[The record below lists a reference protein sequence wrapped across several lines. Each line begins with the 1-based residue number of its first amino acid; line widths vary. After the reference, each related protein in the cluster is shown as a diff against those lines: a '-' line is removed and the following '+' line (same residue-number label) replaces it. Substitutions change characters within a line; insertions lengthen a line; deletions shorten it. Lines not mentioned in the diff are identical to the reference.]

1 MIPCTSHQ
9 KRTDSNTKK
18 ETPLPLATNR
28 YSYESGL
35 LTIPSLHATPS
46 LAVESPNLLSVNVHL
61 MSNSPPESKIAA
73 PAQDANNYKRIR
85 HLPSVQ
91 RANSTSLLTQALAA
105 RTGLGAEDNRRSA
118 VASTPQTAQQSSS
131 AQVYHTQ
138 DALNTVDGSAAE
150 RMKVD
155 TIGFKDMSLFDQ
167 RSTQRTTTNYRDLLN
182 NSRIRGTSLERTVQE
197 KRVQE
202 RPKGTYSTNPG
213 DTALPPNFSTVPGSK
228 GLISNKTPTEGPRAQ
243 YRQWRGSRPNT
254 PNNGSGKAWS
264 IGVDGDDGGQVEK
277 AVRAALAGDSRPSN
291 RSRKASHALGFFKES
306 LHPSVLQD
314 GHSEDGMK
322 SLPKALLAEI
332 RKHNITPGADKGSS
346 FSRSVPR
353 MQSERVNNG
362 NDDGDESDKSAEN
375 YQPGNDSNDDS
386 GDIPRVA
393 TDGEEP
399 EEEQQI
405 FFASALFVPHQP
417 FNESSA
423 RKEEGSQSATKPG
436 LNDGRHLGASNSHQ
450 WLEEYEVPTHQVK
463 RKYVKKE
470 DAPGTEPSPDRQNL
484 SDKDRGLEDNDP
496 LSPFEDRVD
505 TVTDNE
511 RTPTGSPT
519 RVNEVPTNYN
529 RFIPEDDPSYMP
541 PDAIELVPY
550 RHQVGGHTKIWRFS
564 SRAVCKKLDKR
575 ENAFYENIERYHP
588 ELLDFLPRYVQSS

>member
-1 MIPCTSHQ
+1 
-9 KRTDSNTKK
+9 
-18 ETPLPLATNR
+18 
-28 YSYESGL
+28 
-35 LTIPSLHATPS
+35 
-46 LAVESPNLLSVNVHL
+46 
-61 MSNSPPESKIAA
+61 MSNSPPEPQIAA
-73 PAQDANNYKRIR
+73 PAHDASDYKRIR
-85 HLPSVQ
+85 RLPPAQ
-91 RANSTSLLTQALAA
+91 RANSASLLTQALAA
-105 RTGLGAEDNRRSA
+105 RTAQGTENNKQGMI
-118 VASTPQTAQQSSS
+118 ASTPRTVQQSSS
-131 AQVYHTQ
+131 AQVYQTR
-138 DALNTVDGSAAE
+138 DALNTVDRSAAE
-150 RMKVD
+150 RMEVAAL
-155 TIGFKDMSLFDQ
+155 GFKDMSLYDR
-167 RSTQRTTTNYRDLLN
+167 RSTQTSTNYRELLN
-182 NSRIRGTSLERTVQE
+182 NSRVRGTSLERTVQE

-213 DTALPPNFSTVPGSK
+213 DTALPPNFSTVPGSQ

-243 YRQWRGSRPNT
+243 YRQWRGSRPTT
-254 PNNGSGKAWS
+254 PSTGSGKAWS

-306 LHPSVLQD
+306 LHPSVAQD

-322 SLPKALLAEI
+322 ALPKALLAEI

-353 MQSERVNNG
+353 MQSERRVNDR
-362 NDDGDESDKSAEN
+362 DDDDDSDKFAEN
-375 YQPGNDSNDDS
+375 YQPKNDSDDGS
-386 GDIPRVA
+386 RDKSRLNADGD
-393 TDGEEP
+393 EP

-417 FNESSA
+417 FNDSSA
-423 RKEEGSQSATKPG
+423 REEKGLQSATKPR
-436 LNDGRHLGASNSHQ
+436 LNEGRHIGSSNSHQ

-463 RKYVKKE
+463 RKFVKPE
-470 DAPGTEPSPDRQNL
+470 DVPKAEPPTDKQILPDE
-484 SDKDRGLEDNDP
+484 DRGLEDNN
-496 LSPFEDRVD
+496 LLGHFEDRPD
-505 TVTDNE
+505 ATTDNE

-519 RVNEVPTNYN
+519 RVDEIPSNYN
-529 RFIPEDDPSYMP
+529 RFIPEDDPDYKP

-588 ELLDFLPRYVQSS
+588 ELLDFLPRYVSVSLNIYIFTAFKSTVQ

>member
-1 MIPCTSHQ
+1 
-9 KRTDSNTKK
+9 
-18 ETPLPLATNR
+18 
-28 YSYESGL
+28 
-35 LTIPSLHATPS
+35 
-46 LAVESPNLLSVNVHL
+46 
-61 MSNSPPESKIAA
+61 MSNSPPDSKIAA
-73 PAQDANNYKRIR
+73 PAQDASDYKRIR
-85 HLPSVQ
+85 RLPSVQ

-105 RTGLGAEDNRRSA
+105 RSNQGVEDNRPGA
-118 VASTPQTAQQSSS
+118 IASTPQSTQPSSS
-131 AQVYHTQ
+131 AQVYQTR

-150 RMKVD
+150 RMKTVAL
-155 TIGFKDMSLFDQ
+155 GFKDMSLFDQ
-167 RSTQRTTTNYRDLLN
+167 RSTHTTTNYRELLN
-182 NSRIRGTSLERTVQE
+182 NSRVRGTSLERTVQE

-213 DTALPPNFSTVPGSK
+213 DTALPPNFSTASGSQ

-277 AVRAALAGDSRPSN
+277 AVRAALAGHSRPSN

-306 LHPSVLQD
+306 LHPPAAHEAQ
-314 GHSEDGMK
+314 SEDGIK
-322 SLPKALLAEI
+322 ALPKALLAEI
-332 RKHNITPGADKGSS
+332 RKHNITPGTDKGSS

-353 MQSERVNNG
+353 MQSERRVNDA
-362 NDDGDESDKSAEN
+362 NDEDDDDSDKSAEN
-375 YQPGNDSNDDS
+375 YQPENESNDDS
-386 GDIPRVA
+386 RDVPRLNA
-393 TDGEEP
+393 DGEEP

-417 FNESSA
+417 FNDSSV
-423 RKEEGSQSATKPG
+423 REDNGSQSTTKPR
-436 LNDGRHLGASNSHQ
+436 LNDGRHLGSNSHQ

-463 RKYVKKE
+463 RKYLKQE
-470 DAPGTEPSPDRQNL
+470 DAPGLEPSPDQQHL
-484 SDKDRGLEDNDP
+484 SDNDQGLGDNGP
-496 LSPFEDRVD
+496 LSPFEDRAD
-505 TVTDNE
+505 TATDNE

-519 RVNEVPTNYN
+519 RVNEVPANYN

-541 PDAIELVPY
+541 ADAIELVPY

-588 ELLDFLPRYVQSS
+588 ELLDFLPRYV

>member
-1 MIPCTSHQ
+1 
-9 KRTDSNTKK
+9 
-18 ETPLPLATNR
+18 
-28 YSYESGL
+28 
-35 LTIPSLHATPS
+35 
-46 LAVESPNLLSVNVHL
+46 
-61 MSNSPPESKIAA
+61 MSNSPPESKNAA
-73 PAQDANNYKRIR
+73 PAQDASDYKRIKR
-85 HLPSVQ
+85 LPPAP

-105 RTGLGAEDNRRSA
+105 RTTQGAEDSRHGAIVSSPR
-118 VASTPQTAQQSSS
+118 TLQSYL
-131 AQVYHTQ
+131 APAGETR
-138 DALNTVDGSAAE
+138 DALNTVDRSVAD
-150 RMKVD
+150 RMNLVAS
-155 TIGFKDMSLFDQ
+155 GFRDMSLFDERPIQ
-167 RSTQRTTTNYRDLLN
+167 TTTNYRELLS
-182 NSRIRGTSLERTVQE
+182 NSRVRGISLERTVQE

-213 DTALPPNFSTVPGSK
+213 DTALPPNFSTAPGSQ
-228 GLISNKTPTEGPRAQ
+228 GLISISNKTPTEGPRAQ
-243 YRQWRGSRPNT
+243 YRQWRGSRPN
-254 PNNGSGKAWS
+254 NSKNGSGKAWS

-306 LHPSVLQD
+306 LHPSIAQE

-322 SLPKALLAEI
+322 ALPKALLAEI

-353 MQSERVNNG
+353 MQSERRVVDD
-362 NDDGDESDKSAEN
+362 NDDDDDDSDKSAEN
-375 YQPGNDSNDDS
+375 YQPKNDSSPDS
-386 GDIPRVA
+386 RDVPRLN
-393 TDGEEP
+393 TDGEEAE

-423 RKEEGSQSATKPG
+423 REEGGSQSATKPR
-436 LNDGRHLGASNSHQ
+436 LNDGRHLGSSNSHQ
-450 WLEEYEVPTHQVK
+450 WLEEYEVPAHQVN
-463 RKYVKKE
+463 RKFMKQE
-470 DAPGTEPSPDRQNL
+470 DAPGTKHS
-484 SDKDRGLEDNDP
+484 SDKKPISEEGGSLENIAP
-496 LSPFEDRVD
+496 LSAFEDRTD
-505 TVTDNE
+505 TGTDNE

-519 RVNEVPTNYN
+519 RANEVPSNYN
-529 RFIPEDDPSYMP
+529 RFVPEDDPSYMP

-588 ELLDFLPRYVQSS
+588 ELLDFLPRYVPFEPIYSRSRCSKTLWHYESR